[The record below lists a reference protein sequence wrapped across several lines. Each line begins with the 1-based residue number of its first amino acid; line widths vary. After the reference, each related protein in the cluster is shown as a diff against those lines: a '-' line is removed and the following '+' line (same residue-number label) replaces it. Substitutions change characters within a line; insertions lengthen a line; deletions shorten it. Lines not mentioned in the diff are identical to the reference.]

1 MRGAP
6 LLAPR
11 SAACTALLAIA
22 ALLSGCAAMVE
33 RVVDAQLGEYFE
45 TVAPVS
51 APLAHGLAHL
61 PFSGYWTGIV
71 FNGEKVG
78 FSRLEVARS
87 AETPGEWELRSEAAF
102 ALRFLGIEKKVSL
115 RAQDVVGEDLT
126 LRRFAYEYVLDGS
139 EMKVTG
145 RREGDTLFAR
155 VTTGGTPTEQRLA
168 LSGPLY
174 PSSAVLLYP
183 VVHGLAPGRSY
194 SFRVYSGELQAVRE
208 VSQRVEALQRSRLFE
223 GAAYKVETRLAGQR
237 VLTWID
243 ERGRPVFELAMQ
255 GVMISALEDEERA
268 RSYVAL
274 SALNKKESLVEYS
287 LVRPDRPVERPRAVT
302 ALRVALA
309 GLASAPP
316 SDAWQRCEPQ
326 AAEIVCEIAPARA
339 AAATPVDPK
348 YLDASITVQSRDP
361 EIRRLAAEIAGDAA
375 TAEERIARI
384 VRWMDAN
391 IEKAPFD
398 VFSARDVLAQRRAEC
413 QGHAWLY
420 AALARALGIPTRVVN
435 GLAYSELLGGF
446 LYHTWNESLVDG
458 AWHAV
463 DPTFGQ
469 VRADATHLKLFEGET
484 LAELLP
490 LLDSVGRLK
499 IRVLAAS
506 HAAS

>member
-1 MRGAP
+1 MHRAA
-6 LLAPR
+6 LLAFR
-11 SAACTALLAIA
+11 SAACTVSLAVA
-22 ALLSGCAAMVE
+22 ALLSGCAATLE

-45 TVAPVS
+45 TVAS
-51 APLAHGLAHL
+51 APAPLVHGLARL
-61 PFSGYWTGIV
+61 PFSEYWTGIV

-78 FSRLEVARS
+78 FSHLEVARS
-87 AETPGEWELRSEAAF
+87 AGMPGEWELRSEAAF
-102 ALRFLGIEKKVSL
+102 ALRLLGIEKKVTL
-115 RAQDVVGEDLT
+115 KAQDVVGEDLT

-139 EMKVTG
+139 EMRVTG
-145 RREGDTLFAR
+145 RREGDALLAR
-155 VTTGGTPTEQRLA
+155 VTAGGATTEQRLA
-168 LSGPLY
+168 LNGPLY
-174 PSSAVLLYP
+174 PSSAILLYP
-183 VVHGLAPGRSY
+183 VVHGLSPGREY

-223 GAAYKVETRLAGQR
+223 GAAYKVETRMAGQR

-287 LVRPDRPVERPRAVT
+287 LVRPDRPVERPRAVA

-309 GLASAPP
+309 GVASAPP
-316 SDAWQRCEPQ
+316 SDAWQRCAPQ
-326 AAEIVCEIAPARA
+326 GAEIVCEIAPSPA

-361 EIRRLAAEIAGDAA
+361 EIRRLAAEIAGEVAA
-375 TAEERIARI
+375 PVERIARL
-384 VRWMDAN
+384 VRWMEAN
-391 IEKAPFD
+391 IEKAPLD
-398 VFSARDVLAQRRAEC
+398 VFSARDVLERRRAEC
-413 QGHAWLY
+413 QGHAWLF

-435 GLAYSELLGGF
+435 GLAYSEQLGGF

-458 AWHAV
+458 DWRAV

-490 LLDSVGRLK
+490 LLDFVGRLK
-499 IRVLAAS
+499 IRVLGAE
-506 HAAS
+506 HAAP

>member
-6 LLAPR
+6 LLASG
-11 SAACTALLAIA
+11 SAAFTAPLAIA
-22 ALLSGCAAMVE
+22 ALLSGCAATLE

-45 TVAPVS
+45 TVAPP
-51 APLAHGLAHL
+51 AGPLTHGLAHL

-71 FNGEKVG
+71 FNGGKVG
-78 FSRLEVARS
+78 FSHLEVARS
-87 AETPGEWELRSEAAF
+87 SRTPDEWELRSEAAF

-115 RAQDVVGEDLT
+115 RAHDVVGEDLT

-139 EMKVTG
+139 EMSITG
-145 RREGDTLFAR
+145 RREGDALLAR
-155 VTTGGTPTEQRLA
+155 VTTGGTRIEQRLA

-174 PSSAVLLYP
+174 PSSAIVLYP
-183 VVHGLAPGRSY
+183 VVHGLAPGREY

-223 GAAYKVETRLAGQR
+223 GPAYKVETRMAGQR

-287 LVRPDRPVERPRAVT
+287 LVRPDRPVERPRAVA
-302 ALRVALA
+302 ALRVAL
-309 GLASAPP
+309 GGIASAPP
-316 SDAWQRCEPQ
+316 SDAWQRCVPQ
-326 AAEIVCEIAPARA
+326 AMEIVCEIAPAPV
-339 AAATPVDPK
+339 AAATPVDPR
-348 YLDASITVQSRDP
+348 YLDASITVPSRDP
-361 EIRRLAAEIAGDAA
+361 EIRRLAAEIAAEA
-375 TAEERIARI
+375 VTAEERIARI

-398 VFSARDVLAQRRAEC
+398 VFSARDVLERRRAEC

-420 AALARALGIPTRVVN
+420 AALARALGVPTRVVN
-435 GLAYSELLGGF
+435 GLAYSEQLGGF

-458 AWHAV
+458 AWRAV

-469 VRADATHLKLFEGET
+469 LRADATHLKLFEGET

-490 LLDSVGRLK
+490 LLDFVGRLK

-506 HAAS
+506 HAAP